1 VLNGV
6 KEILNNCLLT
16 FSVRLQLQLSLESL
30 GLHALRIIQNSTALS
45 IIQLQLFRQVLVVSA
60 KSLLNL
66 IYSNLW

>member
-6 KEILNNCLLT
+6 KEILNNYLLT

-45 IIQLQLFRQVLVVSA
+45 VIQLQLFRQVLVVSA